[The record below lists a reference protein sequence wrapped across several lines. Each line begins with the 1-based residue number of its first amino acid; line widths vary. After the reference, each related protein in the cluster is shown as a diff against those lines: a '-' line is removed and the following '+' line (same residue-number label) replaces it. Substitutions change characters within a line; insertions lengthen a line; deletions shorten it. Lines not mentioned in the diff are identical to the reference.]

1 LFKKLQCFVLANF
14 AAMLIFISNMGIDAR
29 SMWTLYEPDIPKCLR
44 ER

>member
-1 LFKKLQCFVLANF
+1 
-14 AAMLIFISNMGIDAR
+14 MLIFISNMGIDAR